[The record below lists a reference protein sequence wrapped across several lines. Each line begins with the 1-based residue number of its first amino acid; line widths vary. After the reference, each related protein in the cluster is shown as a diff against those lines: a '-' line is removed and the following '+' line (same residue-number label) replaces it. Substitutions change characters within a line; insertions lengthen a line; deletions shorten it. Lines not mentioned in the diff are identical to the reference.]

1 MFEQATT
8 KALSADD
15 LEALEITELPE
26 REALSLVNLNAAIPI
41 NAGLA
46 ANILSDNAAAGAMAQ
61 QGTPITQGT

>member
-8 KALSADD
+8 KALTADD

-41 NAGLA
+41 NVGLA

>member
-8 KALSADD
+8 KALGADD

-41 NAGLA
+41 NVGLA

>member
-41 NAGLA
+41 NVGLA

>member
-1 MFEQATT
+1 LFEQATT

>member
-8 KALSADD
+8 KALTADD

>member
-8 KALSADD
+8 KALSADE

>member
-1 MFEQATT
+1 LFEQATT
-8 KALSADD
+8 KALTADD